1 MYYDA
6 YAPSPYPEYSDYG
19 QEPQGVP
26 PFQEYPDVQGGNGQ
40 QPQQPQQR
48 PFISQQIC
56 KINGKDKVM
65 DFKSRLIPARV
76 EDFANVHG
84 RGGKGHAPNSTIA
97 CTICD
102 FTKGVGD
109 KSVSVAY
116 RIDVED
122 IELLYEAAVAAR
134 LGILAGNAN
143 AGLRTVS
150 GDVLTALRRWL
161 GQPPQQDGRLIQ
173 DNEIIALGTA
183 LSNAMSAIPE
193 ALFSYVREKNNPYKK
208 DEQGNV
214 SVSGITIGYCPYRKD
229 GQRSRYPW
237 VIKIENYRAPLRE
250 RANGS
255 SPHDASR
262 AVDKRSAFIMAS
274 EDDFLASMVAIKRY
288 VNLWEMTNLDLIRDG
303 LYQIE
308 EARIENQNQK
318 LNGGFNNGVQ
328 RNGRYERSNPSMQSP
343 A

>member
-6 YAPSPYPEYSDYG
+6 YAPSSYQEYGDYG

-40 QPQQPQQR
+40 QPQQR

-56 KINGKDKVM
+56 KVNGKDKVM
-65 DFKSRLIPARV
+65 DFKSRLIPAKV

-102 FTKGVGD
+102 YTKGVGD
-109 KSVSVAY
+109 KPVSVAY

-134 LGILAGNAN
+134 LGTLAGNAN

-150 GDVLTALRRWL
+150 GDVLGALRRWL

-173 DNEIIALGTA
+173 DIEIIALGTA
-183 LSNAMSAIPE
+183 LCSNPGPVLECRCSTRLGDPDISTE
-193 ALFSYVREKNNPYKK
+193 ARFRPK
-208 DEQGNV
+208 DKLK
-214 SVSGITIGYCPYRKD
+214 S
-229 GQRSRYPW
+229 
-237 VIKIENYRAPLRE
+237 
-250 RANGS
+250 
-255 SPHDASR
+255 
-262 AVDKRSAFIMAS
+262 
-274 EDDFLASMVAIKRY
+274 
-288 VNLWEMTNLDLIRDG
+288 
-303 LYQIE
+303 LYQE
-308 EARIENQNQK
+308 K
-318 LNGGFNNGVQ
+318 HLNSAGSTIAAGF
-328 RNGRYERSNPSMQSP
+328 SMP
-343 A
+343 